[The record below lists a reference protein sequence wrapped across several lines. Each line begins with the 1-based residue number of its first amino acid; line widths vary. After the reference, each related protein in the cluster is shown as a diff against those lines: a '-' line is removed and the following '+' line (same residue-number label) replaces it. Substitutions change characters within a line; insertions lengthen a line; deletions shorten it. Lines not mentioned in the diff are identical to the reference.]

1 MVSVDM
7 KLLLFI
13 ATIPF
18 MRVLKYIF
26 LIFLLN
32 ASEVIA
38 QEKLEVIPL
47 RNRLVEEV
55 VPIIRPLLGRN
66 ETVTGMRQQL
76 IVRASPRKLREIK
89 SLLEKIDGVL
99 KNLRITVKQG
109 LKSQLNVRERELS
122 GEVPIGDSGRVI
134 ISPGKKGGV
143 IVENK
148 PGKGAVRGRLSDR
161 ESFLDEMNT
170 QVVTTLEGN
179 PATIYIG
186 QQLPFTTTENFR
198 SGNINSQTKST
209 QYRDVRTGFRVLP
222 QIRGDQVILEI
233 SPQQSRIINGNIETT
248 GLNTVIR
255 GQVGEWIQ
263 IGGLSQGRDDQG
275 AEILRRN
282 TSKQFERRSVF
293 IKVEEQ

>member
-1 MVSVDM
+1 L

-38 QEKLEVIPL
+38 QVKLEVIPL
-47 RNRLVEEV
+47 RNRMVEEV
-55 VPIIRPLLGRN
+55 VPIIRPLLGKN
-66 ETVTGMRQQL
+66 ETVSGMRQQL

-89 SLLEKIDGVL
+89 SLLEKIDGQL

-109 LKSQLNVRERELS
+109 LKSRLNVRERALS

-134 ISPGKKGGV
+134 ITPGKKGGV
-143 IVENK
+143 ILENK
-148 PGKGAVRGRLSDR
+148 SGKGSVRGRFSDR
-161 ESFLDEMNT
+161 ESSLDEMNT

-186 QQLPFTTTENFR
+186 QQVPFKTIENFR
-198 SGNINSQTKST
+198 SGNINSQTEST
-209 QYRDVRTGFRVLP
+209 RFRDVRTGFRVLP
-222 QIRGDQVILEI
+222 QIRDDQVILKI
-233 SPQQSRIINGNIETT
+233 SPQQSRIINGNIEKTS
-248 GLNTVIR
+248 LNTVIR
-255 GQVGEWIQ
+255 GQVGEWIEL
-263 IGGLSQGRDDQG
+263 GGLSQSRGEQG
-275 AEILRRN
+275 AEMLSKN
-282 TSKQFERRSVF
+282 TSKQMERRSVF
-293 IKVEEQ
+293 IKIEEQ